1 MATGRPNMLAIVA
14 ALAVASCGGAAVGP
28 ATSATPATATVN
40 SAAAQPTS
48 TTGPVVTALRTGGTY
63 LLIRHGVADVPGWKL
78 TAGSTEQTGID
89 LDDCATQVNLS
100 EAAKRELAVMAS
112 DIATLAI
119 EIRTVLASP
128 YCRTLETA
136 RILFGK
142 ATPHDAL
149 LRPSYVPLPGRRP
162 ADPAAQRLAVVK
174 QMVAVAPAGSGN
186 VALVT
191 HGEIV
196 RGVTG
201 LDLAMGETVIVRP
214 DGSGGHVVI
223 GRVLPAAWKAQ

>member
-1 MATGRPNMLAIVA
+1 MIKGHANAWILVALVLTSCGGASAGPATPGPSAT
-14 ALAVASCGGAAVGP
+14 LAVASVPSVQATPPPSILSSLRAGGA
-28 ATSATPATATVN
+28 
-40 SAAAQPTS
+40 
-48 TTGPVVTALRTGGTY
+48 Y
-63 LLIRHGVADVPGWKL
+63 LLIRHGVADVPGAKL
-78 TAGSTEQTGID
+78 TAGTTEVNGID
-89 LDDCATQVNLS
+89 LGDCATQVNLS
-100 EAAKRELAVMAS
+100 DAAKRELAAMAA
-112 DIATLAI
+112 DIAALAI

-149 LRPSYVPLPGRRP
+149 LRPSYVPLPGRSTP
-162 ADPAAQRLAVVK
+162 APAEQRLALVK
-174 QMVAVAPAGSGN
+174 QMVAATPPGGGN

-191 HGEIV
+191 HGEVV

-201 LDLAMGETVIVRP
+201 LDIAMGETVILRP

-223 GRVLPAAWKAQ
+223 GRVVALAWKAQ